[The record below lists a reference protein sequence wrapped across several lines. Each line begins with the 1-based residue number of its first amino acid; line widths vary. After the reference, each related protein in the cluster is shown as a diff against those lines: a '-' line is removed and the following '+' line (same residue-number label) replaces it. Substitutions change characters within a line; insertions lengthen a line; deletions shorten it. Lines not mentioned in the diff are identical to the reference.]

1 MAVLVA
7 TLMAFGRLSA
17 DNETVAVRTSGV
29 SLSILL
35 RPALG
40 GALVLSLIMVYFN
53 NTVLP
58 QVNHQYA
65 SLYSDVSR
73 KKPAVTIREGVFVD
87 DFPGYHILIQSENK
101 ETGELSGV
109 TIYEDGKGEEGPRA
123 IVAARGVLESKPEQ
137 DMITFHLFDGEIHE
151 LDSDNPGRYRR
162 LRFRKNSLSLSGL
175 HLELERRKRSHKSD
189 RELTTM
195 EINKKISGFKEE
207 ISSVSGRIVSMVDER
222 LTVTLGSLWPVSAGS
237 NRDVVYGPLAER
249 RFFMRL
255 QNEEQAIDYKLRDI
269 SRYQVEIQKKFSVAF
284 SCVVFVLIGA
294 PIGVITRRGGIGTGL
309 GISLIFFVVYY
320 IFLIGG
326 EELAD
331 RRFVSPAVAMWA
343 ANVIVGLVG
352 LYLVSGVL
360 FEWKLKRNPRMTTE

>member
-1 MAVLVA
+1 
-7 TLMAFGRLSA
+7 
-17 DNETVAVRTSGV
+17 
-29 SLSILL
+29 
-35 RPALG
+35 
-40 GALVLSLIMVYFN
+40 
-53 NTVLP
+53 
-58 QVNHQYA
+58 
-65 SLYSDVSR
+65 
-73 KKPAVTIREGVFVD
+73 
-87 DFPGYHILIQSENK
+87 
-101 ETGELSGV
+101 
-109 TIYEDGKGEEGPRA
+109 
-123 IVAARGVLESKPEQ
+123 
-137 DMITFHLFDGEIHE
+137 
-151 LDSDNPGRYRR
+151 
-162 LRFRKNSLSLSGL
+162 
-175 HLELERRKRSHKSD
+175 
-189 RELTTM
+189 M